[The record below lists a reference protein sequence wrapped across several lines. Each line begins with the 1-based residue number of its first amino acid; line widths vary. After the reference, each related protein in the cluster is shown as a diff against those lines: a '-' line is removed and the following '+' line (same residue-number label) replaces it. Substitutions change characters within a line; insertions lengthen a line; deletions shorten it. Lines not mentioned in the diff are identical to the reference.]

1 MIKIHK
7 LEDGDIIKILPMI
20 DKNNKIT
27 WIKQYDCAFVGTSTI
42 YDNSGKSYLKR
53 ISHKLRESKLIHHS
67 STKLQIA
74 TRHGMNIYIDGEI
87 RILNVSKTL
96 FEMIT
101 NNPNLLDIRGNHQ
114 LFVVKKEVS
123 AGGGQVFPSFDHSYV
138 SEKSWTPPVVDIN
151 SKEEWYSYIKSNQ
164 PDFDTHIEK
173 NNIFSQKQ
181 LLVNLLG
188 TDMLSELISDDRE
201 KKLDK
206 LGV

>member
-20 DKNNKIT
+20 DKNDKIS
-27 WIKQYDCAFVGTSTI
+27 WIKNYDCAFVGTSTI

-123 AGGGQVFPSFDHSYV
+123 AGGGQVFPSFDDSYV
-138 SEKSWTPPVVDIN
+138 SEKSWTPPVFDIN

-181 LLVNLLG
+181 LLANLLG
-188 TDMLSELISDDRE
+188 TDMLSELISDDRQ

>member
-20 DKNNKIT
+20 DKSDKIT
-27 WIKQYDCAFVGTSTI
+27 WIKQYDCVGLNTKTFISDTK
-42 YDNSGKSYLKR
+42 GYLKR
-53 ISHKLRESKLIHHS
+53 ISHNLRKSNSSINLPI
-67 STKLQIA
+67 STKYA
-74 TRHGMNIYIDGEI
+74 MNIYIDGEI
-87 RILNVSKTL
+87 RILNVGRTL
-96 FEMIT
+96 FQIIT
-101 NNPNLLDIRGNHQ
+101 DNPNLLDIRGNHQ

-164 PDFDTHIEK
+164 PDFDTHLER
-173 NNIFSQKQ
+173 NNIFVHKQ
-181 LLVNLLG
+181 LLISHLG
-188 TDMLSELISDDRE
+188 KDMLGELISDDRE

>member
-1 MIKIHK
+1 MMKIHK

-20 DKNNKIT
+20 DKNDKIS
-27 WIKQYDCAFVGTSTI
+27 WIKKYDCAFVGKSTI
-42 YDNSGKSYLKR
+42 YDYSDKSYLKR
-53 ISHKLRESKLIHHS
+53 ISHKLRESNS

-101 NNPNLLDIRGNHQ
+101 NNTKLWDIRGNHQ
-114 LFVVKKEVS
+114 IFVVKKEVS
-123 AGGGQVFPSFDHSYV
+123 VGGGQVFPSFDKSYV
-138 SEKSWTPPVVDIN
+138 SEKSWTPPVNDIN
-151 SKEEWYSYIKSNQ
+151 SKDEWCSYIKSNQ
-164 PDFDTHIEK
+164 PDFDNHVEK
-173 NNIFSQKQ
+173 NNIFNQKQ

-188 TDMLSELISDDRE
+188 TDMLAELISDDRQ

-206 LGV
+206 ILV

>member
-20 DKNNKIT
+20 DKNDKIS
-27 WIKQYDCAFVGTSTI
+27 WIKKYDLAFVSMKTV
-42 YDNSGKSYLKR
+42 YDDTDKSYLKR
-53 ISHKLRESKLIHHS
+53 ISHKLRESNSNTKIPI
-67 STKLQIA
+67 STKYA
-74 TRHGMNIYIDGEI
+74 MNIYIDGEI
-87 RILNVSKTL
+87 RILNVGKTL
-96 FEMIT
+96 FQIIT
-101 NNPNLLDIRGNHQ
+101 DNPNLLDIRGNHQ

-123 AGGGQVFPSFDHSYV
+123 VGGGQVFPSFDHSYV
-138 SEKSWTPPVVDIN
+138 SEKSWTPPVADIN

-173 NNIFSQKQ
+173 NSIFNHKQ
-181 LLVNLLG
+181 LLINHLG
-188 TDMLSELISDDRE
+188 KDMLAELISDDRE

>member
-20 DKNNKIT
+20 DKSDKIT
-27 WIKQYDCAFVGTSTI
+27 WIKQYDCVGLNTKTFISDTK
-42 YDNSGKSYLKR
+42 GYLKR
-53 ISHKLRESKLIHHS
+53 ISHNLRKSNSSINLPI
-67 STKLQIA
+67 STKYA
-74 TRHGMNIYIDGEI
+74 MNIYIDGEI
-87 RILNVSKTL
+87 RILNVGRTL
-96 FEMIT
+96 FQIIT
-101 NNPNLLDIRGNHQ
+101 DNPNLLDIRGNHQ

-164 PDFDTHIEK
+164 PDFDAHIEK
-173 NNIFSQKQ
+173 NNIFNQKQ
-181 LLVNLLG
+181 LLANLLG
-188 TDMLSELISDDRE
+188 TDMLSELISDDRQ

>member
-27 WIKQYDCAFVGTSTI
+27 WIKQYDCAFVDMKVI
-42 YDNSGKSYLKR
+42 YDDTDKSYLKR
-53 ISHKLRESKLIHHS
+53 ISHKLRESNS
-67 STKLQIA
+67 NTKIPISI
-74 TRHGMNIYIDGEI
+74 RYSMNIYIDGEI
-87 RILNVSKTL
+87 RILNVTKTL

-114 LFVVKKEVS
+114 LFVVKDEVRAS
-123 AGGGQVFPSFDHSYV
+123 GQVFPDWKKSYV
-138 SEKSWTPPVVDIN
+138 SEKSWTSPVVDIN

-164 PDFDTHIEK
+164 PDFDAHIEK
-173 NNIFSQKQ
+173 NNIFNQKQ
-181 LLVNLLG
+181 LLVSLLG
-188 TDMLSELISDDRE
+188 TDMLADLISDDRE

-206 LGV
+206 ILV

>member
-1 MIKIHK
+1 MKIHK

-20 DKNNKIT
+20 DKNNKIS
-27 WIKQYDCAFVGTSTI
+27 WVKPYDATFVGTSTI
-42 YDNSGKSYLKR
+42 YDNSGKSYLRR

-123 AGGGQVFPSFDHSYV
+123 VGGGQVFPSFDKSYV
-138 SEKSWTPPVVDIN
+138 SEKNWTPPVNDMN
-151 SKEEWYSYIKSNQ
+151 SQDEWLSYIKSNQ

-173 NNIFSQKQ
+173 NSIFNHKQ
-181 LLVNLLG
+181 LLIDHLG
-188 TDMLSELISDDRE
+188 KDMLSELISEDRE
-201 KKLDK
+201 KKLETLLK
-206 LGV
+206 

>member
-27 WIKQYDCAFVGTSTI
+27 WIKQYDCVGLNTKTFISDTK
-42 YDNSGKSYLKR
+42 GYLKR
-53 ISHKLRESKLIHHS
+53 ISHNLRKSNSSINLPI
-67 STKLQIA
+67 STKYA
-74 TRHGMNIYIDGEI
+74 MNIYIDGEI
-87 RILNVSKTL
+87 RILNVGRTL
-96 FEMIT
+96 FQIIT
-101 NNPNLLDIRGNHQ
+101 DNPNLLDIRGNHQ

-123 AGGGQVFPSFDHSYV
+123 AAGGGQVFPSFDHSYV
-138 SEKSWTPPVVDIN
+138 SEKSCTPPVVDIN

-164 PDFDTHIEK
+164 PDFDTHLER
-173 NNIFSQKQ
+173 NNIFVHKQ
-181 LLVNLLG
+181 LLISHLG
-188 TDMLSELISDDRE
+188 KDMLSELISDDRE

>member
-7 LEDGDIIKILPMI
+7 LEDGDVIKILPMI
-20 DKNNKIT
+20 DKNDKIT

-53 ISHKLRESKLIHHS
+53 ISHKLRDSKLIHHS

-188 TDMLSELISDDRE
+188 TDMLAELISDDRE

>member
-20 DKNNKIT
+20 DKSDKIT
-27 WIKQYDCAFVGTSTI
+27 WIKQYDCVGLNTKTFISDTK
-42 YDNSGKSYLKR
+42 GYLKR
-53 ISHKLRESKLIHHS
+53 ISHNLRKSNSSINLPI
-67 STKLQIA
+67 STKYA
-74 TRHGMNIYIDGEI
+74 MNIYIDGEI
-87 RILNVSKTL
+87 RILNVGRTL
-96 FEMIT
+96 FQIIT
-101 NNPNLLDIRGNHQ
+101 DNPNLLDIRGNHQ

-123 AGGGQVFPSFDHSYV
+123 GGGGQVFPSFDHSYV

-164 PDFDTHIEK
+164 PDFDTHLER
-173 NNIFSQKQ
+173 NNIFVHKQ
-181 LLVNLLG
+181 LLISHLG
-188 TDMLSELISDDRE
+188 KDMLGELISDDRE